1 MKAFW
6 KQFYRDNFE
15 VFEERDYSV
24 KTQLVYQV
32 YRGHKRRKLIRTDH
46 VALMGRR

>member
-15 VFEERDYSV
+15 VFEERDYAWQNPFAYNV
-24 KTQLVYQV
+24 FKG
-32 YRGHKRRKLIRTDH
+32 RKRRKLIRTSF
-46 VALMGRR
+46 MISGNWE